1 MRNNMQVFLK
11 PVPFAP
17 FHFEGG
23 DRELNRFQTRSVE
36 RFALK
41 RQNQA
46 TYMTVQ
52 LKKKHD

>member
-1 MRNNMQVFLK
+1 MN
-11 PVPFAP
+11 PVPFTP

-46 TYMTVQ
+46 TYEETVQ
-52 LKKKHD
+52 LKKT